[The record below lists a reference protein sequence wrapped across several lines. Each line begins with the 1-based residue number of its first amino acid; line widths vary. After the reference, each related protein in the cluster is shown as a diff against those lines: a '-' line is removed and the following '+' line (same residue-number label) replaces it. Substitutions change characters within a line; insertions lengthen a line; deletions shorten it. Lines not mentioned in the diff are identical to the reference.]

1 MDLCCYI
8 LITDTK
14 NVWGEG
20 TLISAG
26 RYHLTDTSHC
36 LVLQSNQLARR
47 WRDCNV
53 QHAPTFDNVEDED
66 EWRTAIVELLSAAH
80 TMGGITDLAFEV
92 VKTHYSVGNKRPI
105 EGIYSTHPSV

>member
-20 TLISAG
+20 TLISAEG
-26 RYHLTDTSHC
+26 FHFTDTTSC

-47 WRDCNV
+47 WRDCNAR
-53 QHAPTFDNVEDED
+53 HAPTFDNDEDED

-80 TMGGITDLAFEV
+80 TIGGITDLAFEV
-92 VKTHYSVGNKRPI
+92 VKTQYSVGT
-105 EGIYSTHPSV
+105 EELTEVVSSTHFYV